1 VAVSGELTYVRDM
14 SSLKK
19 FLLPTVVIA
28 LAAAL
33 LVPSLASA
41 QGGCRPAGSPKCE
54 RAEKFQDKRE
64 SVRERFEQRRDAAR
78 GITPACR
85 AAHEKWE
92 NGVKARVLANTGVN
106 SAKAKLKSAK
116 TKKAKAKRAKA
127 LKKAKAKLKKAKKTE
142 ASLLA
147 ARTTG
152 CAGSAQPS

>member
-1 VAVSGELTYVRDM
+1 MSYVRGM
-14 SSLKK
+14 PPLKK
-19 FLLPTVVIA
+19 TILPLVVTA

-41 QGGCRPAGSPKCE
+41 QSNCKPAGSPKC
-54 RAEKFQDKRE
+54 RNADRFQDKRE
-64 SVRERFEQRRDAAR
+64 EMGERLEQRRDTAR

-85 AAHEKWE
+85 AAHEKYE
-92 NGVKARVLANTGVN
+92 DGVEARAKANAGVN

-116 TKKAKAKRAKA
+116 GKKAKAKRAKA

-147 ARTTG
+147 ARGTG
-152 CAGSAQPS
+152 CAGSTVPS

>member
-1 VAVSGELTYVRDM
+1 MKAIRHLT
-14 SSLKK
+14 
-19 FLLPTVVIA
+19 IA
-28 LAAAL
+28 ALSAAILAAIV
-33 LVPSLASA
+33 VPAAASA

-54 RAEKFQDKRE
+54 QAERFQDRRE
-64 SVRERFEQRRDAAR
+64 AVRERFEQRRDAAR
-78 GITPACR
+78 GVTPACR

-92 NGVKARVLANTGVN
+92 NGVKARVLANAGVN
-106 SAKAKLKSAK
+106 GAKARLKSAK

-142 ASLLA
+142 AALLA